1 MLVTRQ
7 GLSWLLALTSL
18 WLLLAPVVIVQAWQS
33 HNNWQQPSYQPQQR
47 RFVDPRNNDNDALLL
62 LLLQQVFDYTNMERI
77 RHNVLPELRYNTEL
91 AKAAQYHAQDMAQ
104 HDYLSHTGLVNG
116 SDLVQRVLIHTAYRY
131 QHVGENLYCQWLRR
145 LNRTRWCKDGWPVR
159 DMHRIY
165 SIHNSKTLG

>member
-62 LLLQQVFDYTNMERI
+62 LLLQQVLYYTNMERI
-77 RHNVLPELRYNTEL
+77 RHNVPQLRYNTEL

-145 LNRTRWCKDGWPVR
+145 LNRTRWCKDGWLVR

-165 SIHNSKTLG
+165 SIHIFKKLG